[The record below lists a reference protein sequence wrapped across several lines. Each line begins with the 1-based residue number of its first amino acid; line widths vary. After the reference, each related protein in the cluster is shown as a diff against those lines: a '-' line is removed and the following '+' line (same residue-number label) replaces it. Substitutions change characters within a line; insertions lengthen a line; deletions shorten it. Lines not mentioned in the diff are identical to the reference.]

1 MTVLINE
8 DKPFGSYDSKK
19 ALRKIGAEGNF
30 LKVVKSYVEH
40 RWCRTSRGN
49 LRRVPLKAKNRTT
62 MLIGKRQQ
70 GGQNEATANT
80 GSFYTSN
87 RRQHISSFRTS
98 TGSAPKGEPWRNA
111 GAESSVL
118 LVRER
123 PGGREGLSAE
133 QLTAE
138 PGGQGML
145 VCGRCWK
152 LAHCMEEIWIPAWF
166 HTQADSGW
174 NEAKTE
180 EGNAENMTRDG
191 NTSSNANC

>member
-98 TGSAPKGEPWRNA
+98 TGSAPKGARTPTTVADQPPRQDHRAARGSAATSERHHFWEG
-111 GAESSVL
+111 GAL
-118 LVRER
+118 ER
-123 PGGREGLSAE
+123 GWVP
-133 QLTAE
+133 
-138 PGGQGML
+138 
-145 VCGRCWK
+145 
-152 LAHCMEEIWIPAWF
+152 F
-166 HTQADSGW
+166 HTG
-174 NEAKTE
+174 
-180 EGNAENMTRDG
+180 
-191 NTSSNANC
+191 